1 MSTTIRKVAC
11 IGAGTVGA
19 GWAARFLAHGYDV
32 QAWDPAPDG
41 EAAMRR
47 SIQRAWPALTQV
59 DLDKSASPDRVTF
72 YPSIEEAVAG
82 ADFVQESAPDN
93 ELLKIDLL
101 AKIDAATS
109 PQAIIASSSSTFIPT
124 RLAQRCAN
132 AGRVIVGHPFVPVYL
147 VPLVEVV
154 GGEATDANVLE
165 RAAAFYAGTGMS
177 PLTLK
182 KEIAGYIA
190 NRLQRVLFEE
200 ANSLVDAGVCD
211 WDDVEDAVTLGPGFR
226 WPVVGP
232 MLHRHLGGGIGGV
245 RHMIEHFGWS
255 GTEGTESAF
264 IDAVE
269 QRWGDRTVE
278 ALEEVRDEQLLGI
291 LKAQGKQAAGT
302 GAEE

>member
-1 MSTTIRKVAC
+1 MSTTIKKVAC

-32 QAWDPAPDG
+32 QVWDPAPDG

-47 SIQRAWPALTQV
+47 SIQRAWPALTELGLAK
-59 DLDKSASPDRVTF
+59 DASPDRVAF
-72 YPSIEEAVAG
+72 YPSIEEAAAG

-93 ELLKIDLL
+93 EALKIDLL
-101 AKIDAATS
+101 AKIDAATNPES
-109 PQAIIASSSSTFIPT
+109 VIASSSSTFIPS
-124 RLAQRCAN
+124 RLAQKCTHAE
-132 AGRVIVGHPFVPVYL
+132 RVIVGHPFVPVYL

-154 GGEATDANVLE
+154 GGETTDPSVLD
-165 RAAAFYAGTGMS
+165 RAAAFYTATGMS

-182 KEIAGYIA
+182 REIEGYIA

-232 MLHRHLGGGIGGV
+232 VLHRHLGGGIGGV
-245 RHMIEHFGWS
+245 RHMIAHFGWS
-255 GTEGTESAF
+255 GTEGTEGAF

-269 QRWGDRTVE
+269 KRWGGRTVE
-278 ALEEVRDEQLLGI
+278 ALEEVRDKQLLGI
-291 LKAQGKQAAGT
+291 LKAQGKQT
-302 GAEE
+302 TN